1 MRREWIEIHSN
12 PLKDHCLKSPSM
24 RREWIEIWAVER
36 RVLWRKE
43 SPSMRREWIEIIYEH
58 IKAVI
63 EIVSLHAEG
72 VD

>member
-1 MRREWIEIHSN
+1 
-12 PLKDHCLKSPSM
+12 M

-43 SPSMRREWIEIIYEH
+43 SPSMRREWIEIDVRGTTI
-58 IKAVI
+58 VLSQ
-63 EIVSLHAEG
+63 VSLHAEG